1 MLFYGP
7 PGTGKTSS
15 ILALARDLF
24 GPDQLKNRVL
34 ELNASDERGI
44 QVIRDKVKTFA
55 QLAVGHFTHK
65 YHYTKMIRITNK
77 PLPPYKLIILDE
89 SDNMTSSAQAA
100 LRRIMESSLSTTRF
114 CLICNYFTKIIDPIH
129 SRCSC
134 FYFKPLP
141 PLDCL
146 SRLKYIRDQES
157 LALSNENLEFL
168 IQYSNGDLRKVAAV
182 LHV

>member
-24 GPDQLKNRVL
+24 GYLQPPYIRPDQLKNRVL

-44 QVIRDKVKTFA
+44 QVPWFFFDKEKVIRDKVKTFA

-89 SDNMTSSAQAA
+89 SDNMTSSAQNH
-100 LRRIMESSLSTTRF
+100 RPDSFPMF
-114 CLICNYFTKIIDPIH
+114 M
-129 SRCSC
+129 
-134 FYFKPLP
+134 
-141 PLDCL
+141 
-146 SRLKYIRDQES
+146 
-157 LALSNENLEFL
+157 FL
-168 IQYSNGDLRKVAAV
+168 F
-182 LHV
+182 